1 LVKATR
7 EELEEIDEIGPTI
20 AASVHEFFRT
30 EAAATL
36 LEKLRN
42 AGVQLAANEADA
54 TSGIEDSQ
62 TSGALAGKTVVLT
75 GSLQVLSRDQARSLL
90 EQMGAKVAASV
101 SSKTD
106 LVVAG
111 EKAGSKL
118 KKANDLEIEVWSEEI
133 LQQKLAA
140 AGLLPTT
147 PD

>member
-1 LVKATR
+1 
-7 EELEEIDEIGPTI
+7 
-20 AASVHEFFRT
+20 
-30 EAAATL
+30 
-36 LEKLRN
+36 
-42 AGVQLAANEADA
+42 
-54 TSGIEDSQ
+54 
-62 TSGALAGKTVVLT
+62 
-75 GSLQVLSRDQARSLL
+75 
-90 EQMGAKVAASV
+90 MGAKVAASV

>member
-1 LVKATR
+1 
-7 EELEEIDEIGPTI
+7 
-20 AASVHEFFRT
+20 
-30 EAAATL
+30 
-36 LEKLRN
+36 
-42 AGVQLAANEADA
+42 
-54 TSGIEDSQ
+54 
-62 TSGALAGKTVVLT
+62 
-75 GSLQVLSRDQARSLL
+75 VLSRDQARSLL